1 MGKSISTTSN
11 TQTAINSTPAI
22 FKVGD
27 AVLCPSLSSKPFVLT
42 ADPYAKRDNLTLDFE
57 SSYFYYDNNG
67 YFVRANQK
75 ETDDHQPSL
84 FHDTPANRQAVA
96 TLYNS
101 GNPTQTSQRN
111 VIDLTDP
118 NDTDVIVISSHALS
132 NILCD
137 ISGAADA
144 LSDVGQL
151 LALIHRSKIDAHTAV
166 AMARLAHDATSTWAE
181 ILYKQLDDLNEP
193 LAMTGYSKVGA
204 E

>member
-1 MGKSISTTSN
+1 MGKSIRTTSN
-11 TQTAINSTPAI
+11 TQTAINSTPAT

-84 FHDTPANRQAVA
+84 FQDTPANRQAVA

-101 GNPTQTSQRN
+101 GNPTQTSQRT
-111 VIDLTDP
+111 VIDTTSAD
-118 NDTDVIVISSHALS
+118 DTKVVLISSHDLS
-132 NILCD
+132 HIACD
-137 ISGAADA
+137 IYGAANT
-144 LSDVGQL
+144 LHDVAQL
-151 LALIHRSKIDAHTAV
+151 LALIHRGKIEAHTAV
-166 AMARLAHDATSTWAE
+166 SMARLADDAASTWSE
-181 ILYKQLDDLNEP
+181 ILYEQLDALNEP
-193 LAMTGYSKVGA
+193 LALTGYSKVGA